1 MRSSPKL
8 KSFTDRYPY
17 LGPLIWFATLEYFVI
32 QYIVAANWA
41 TPYSLLLNPIS
52 DLGNTGCGLY
62 EGRHVCSPEHGL
74 MNFAFVALGLLM
86 AAGAPLIHQEFREHR
101 LAVVGFGGMAI
112 AGLGTVLVGLSPENV
127 NHTVH
132 VFGAAGPFLVGN
144 VALVILSCTLT
155 MPISVR
161 ALTGIAGVI
170 GLVGLAL
177 FALGADLGLGQGGME
192 RVAAYP
198 QTIWLIVFGVYMSRN
213 HYMRRRRMRSEIG
226 LHGSTA

>member
-41 TPYSLLLNPIS
+41 TPYSLLRNPIS

-144 VALVILSCTLT
+144 VALVILSCTPT

-170 GLVGLAL
+170 GLVGLFSSPSAPTS
-177 FALGADLGLGQGGME
+177 ASVRAESSAWQ
-192 RVAAYP
+192 R
-198 QTIWLIVFGVYMSRN
+198 I
-213 HYMRRRRMRSEIG
+213 RRQSG
-226 LHGSTA
+226 